1 MKKNLA
7 NRWGVQFFRSLRHRD
22 YRLLLGGSITYS
34 SGYWILVT
42 AQGWLVLQLTDSAFW
57 VGMIAFMVGIPSLF
71 LCPFG
76 GLYADRLD
84 RRKLLLVG
92 QVASA
97 LPILLLATLTSTGV
111 IAIWHIAAIS
121 VFIGIVWALTDPAY
135 LAIIPSLVTPRELT
149 NAIAMETLAWQL
161 SRFIGPAIAGVL
173 LSLFAKGGTFYRA
186 DMDFVGAS
194 MAFVC
199 AGIAFVVAF
208 FLTSRVR
215 SPAPVTTRRASIGKD
230 IREGLSFIR
239 SNKVALTLILMV
251 AGVSLFALPCFWL
264 MPVFARDVL
273 GVGEAGYAQLMMA
286 VGAGGLAGGLAA
298 AKLGDFKRKGW
309 LLIGSALTFT
319 VLLILFAM
327 SRAFPL
333 SLVLAVIIGGANGLF
348 QAVAV
353 ALLLSITPDR
363 LRGRVMGLFI
373 ITWQLPSIGSLM
385 LGAATDWVGLPVA
398 VVAGVLIC
406 IVFILVAVLRLPVL
420 RRL

>member
-7 NRWGVQFFRSLRHRD
+7 NRWAVQVFRSLRHRD

-57 VGMIAFMVGIPSLF
+57 VGMIAFMVGIPALF

-149 NAIAMETLAWQL
+149 NAIAMETLTWQL

-173 LSLFAKGGTFYRA
+173 LSLVAMGGTFY
-186 DMDFVGAS
+186 G
-194 MAFVC
+194 
-199 AGIAFVVAF
+199 AGIIFVVAF

-230 IREGLSFIR
+230 IREGLSYVK

-286 VGAGGLAGGLAA
+286 IGAGGLAGGLAA

-309 LLIGSALTFT
+309 LLIGSALTLT
-319 VLLILFAM
+319 VMLILFAM

-348 QAVAV
+348 QAVSI

-398 VVAGVLIC
+398 VIAGAFIC
-406 IVFILVAVLRLPVL
+406 TVFILGAVLRLPAL

>member
-135 LAIIPSLVTPRELT
+135 LAIIPSLVTRSDLT
-149 NAIAMETLAWQL
+149 NAIAMETLTWQL

-173 LSLFAKGGTFYRA
+173 LSLVAMGGTFY
-186 DMDFVGAS
+186 G
-194 MAFVC
+194 
-199 AGIAFVVAF
+199 AGIIFVVAF

-230 IREGLSFIR
+230 IREGLSYVK

-319 VLLILFAM
+319 VVLILFAM

-348 QAVAV
+348 QAVSI

-373 ITWQLPSIGSLM
+373 ITWQLPAIGSLM
-385 LGAATDWVGLPVA
+385 LGAATGWVGLPVA
-398 VVAGVLIC
+398 VIAGVLIC
-406 IVFILVAVLRLPVL
+406 IVFILGAVLRLPVL

>member
-1 MKKNLA
+1 MRINLA
-7 NRWGVQFFRSLRHRD
+7 NRWGIQVFRSLRHRD

-57 VGMIAFMVGIPSLF
+57 VGMIAFMIGIPSLF

-76 GLYADRLD
+76 GLYADRFD
-84 RRKLLLVG
+84 RRKLLLFG
-92 QVASA
+92 QVLSA

-135 LAIIPSLVTPRELT
+135 LAIIPSLVTPRDLT
-149 NAIAMETLAWQL
+149 NAIAMETLTWQL

-173 LSLFAKGGTFYRA
+173 LSLVAMGGTFY
-186 DMDFVGAS
+186 G
-194 MAFVC
+194 

-215 SPAPVTTRRASIGKD
+215 SAAPVRTKRASIGKD
-230 IREGLSFIR
+230 IREGLSYIR

-309 LLIGSALTFT
+309 LLIGSALTFV

-327 SRAFPL
+327 SRSFPL
-333 SLVLAVIIGGANGLF
+333 SLVLCIIIGGANGLF
-348 QAVAV
+348 QAVAI

-385 LGAATDWVGLPVA
+385 LGVATDWVGLPVA
-398 VVAGVLIC
+398 VIAGALIC
-406 IVFILVAVLRLPVL
+406 TVFILVAVLRLPAL

>member
-1 MKKNLA
+1 MKNALA
-7 NRWGVQFFRSLRHRD
+7 NSRGIQVFRSLRHRN
-22 YRLLLGGSITYS
+22 YRLLWVNHLVVF
-34 SGYWILVT
+34 SGYWILVM

-92 QVASA
+92 QVLSA

-135 LAIIPSLVTPRELT
+135 LAIIPSLVTRSDLT
-149 NAIAMETLAWQL
+149 NAIAMETLTWQL

-173 LSLFAKGGTFYRA
+173 LSLVAMGGTFY
-186 DMDFVGAS
+186 G
-194 MAFVC
+194 
-199 AGIAFVVAF
+199 AGIAFVGAF
-208 FLTSRVR
+208 LLLSRMR
-215 SPAPVTTRRASIGKD
+215 SPAAVTTRRASIGRNIK
-230 IREGLSFIR
+230 EGLGYIR
-239 SNKVALTLILMV
+239 SNTMIMTLILMV
-251 AGVSLFALPCFWL
+251 AGVSLFATPYFLL

-286 VGAGGLAGGLAA
+286 VGAGGLGGAITA

-319 VLLILFAM
+319 VTLILFAM

-333 SLVLAVIIGGANGLF
+333 SLTLAVIIGSANGLF
-348 QAVAV
+348 IAVTA
-353 ALLLSITPDR
+353 ALLLSIVPDQF
-363 LRGRVMGLFI
+363 RGRVMSLYVM
-373 ITWQLPSIGSLM
+373 TWQLPSIGSLM

-398 VVAGVLIC
+398 VVVGALIST
-406 IVFILVAVLRLPVL
+406 VFILGAALRLPAL
-420 RRL
+420 RRF

>member
-1 MKKNLA
+1 MRINLS
-7 NRWGVQFFRSLRHRD
+7 NRWGIQVFRSLRHRD
-22 YRLLLGGSITYS
+22 YRFLLGGSITYS

-57 VGMIAFMVGIPSLF
+57 VGMIAFMIGIPSLF

-84 RRKLLLVG
+84 RRKLLLFG
-92 QVASA
+92 QVLSA
-97 LPILLLATLTSTGV
+97 IPILLLATLTSTGV

-135 LAIIPSLVTPRELT
+135 LAIIPSLVTPRDLT
-149 NAIAMETLAWQL
+149 NAIAMETLTWQL

-173 LSLFAKGGTFYRA
+173 LSLVAMGGTFY
-186 DMDFVGAS
+186 G
-194 MAFVC
+194 

-208 FLTSRVR
+208 FLTYRVR
-215 SPAPVTTRRASIGKD
+215 SPAPVRTKRASIGKD

-239 SNKVALTLILMV
+239 SDKVALTLILMV

-327 SRAFPL
+327 SRSFPL
-333 SLVLAVIIGGANGLF
+333 SLVLSIIIGGANGLF

-385 LGAATDWVGLPVA
+385 LGAAADWVGLPVA

-406 IVFILVAVLRLPVL
+406 TVFILVAVLRLPVL
-420 RRL
+420 RHL

>member
-7 NRWGVQFFRSLRHRD
+7 NRWGVQFFRSLRHPN
-22 YRLLLGGSITYS
+22 YRLLLGGSITAS
-34 SGYWILVT
+34 SGYWILIT

-57 VGMIAFMVGIPSLF
+57 VGLIAFIIGIPSLF

-84 RRKLLLVG
+84 RRKMMLFG

-97 LPILLLATLTSTGV
+97 LPILLLATLTTTGV
-111 IAIWHIAAIS
+111 IAIWHIAALS
-121 VFIGIVWALTDPAY
+121 VLIGTVWAFTDPAY
-135 LAIIPSLVTPRELT
+135 LAIIPSLVTPSDLM
-149 NAIAMETLAWQL
+149 NAMAMDTLAWQL

-173 LSLFAKGGTFYRA
+173 MGLVAIGGTFY
-186 DMDFVGAS
+186 G
-194 MAFVC
+194 

-208 FLTSRVR
+208 LLIFLIRT
-215 SPAPVTTRRASIGKD
+215 PATITTERASIWKD
-230 IREGLSFIR
+230 IKEGLSYIR
-239 SNKVALTLILMV
+239 SNKMALTLILMV

-273 GVGEAGYAQLMMA
+273 GVGEAGYTQLMMA

-309 LLIGSALTFT
+309 LMIVSALIFT
-319 VLLILFAM
+319 GMLILFAM
-327 SRAFPL
+327 SRSFPL
-333 SLVLAVIIGGANGLF
+333 SLVLAVIIGAANGLF
-348 QAVAV
+348 QAVII
-353 ALLLSITPDR
+353 ALLLSITPDQF
-363 LRGRVMGLFI
+363 RGRMMGLFI

-398 VVAGVLIC
+398 VIAGSLIC
-406 IVFILVAVLRLPVL
+406 TAFILGAVLRLPAL
-420 RRL
+420 RQL

>member
-84 RRKLLLVG
+84 RRKLLLFG
-92 QVASA
+92 QVLSA

-149 NAIAMETLAWQL
+149 NAIAMETLTWQL

-173 LSLFAKGGTFYRA
+173 LSLVAMGGTFY
-186 DMDFVGAS
+186 G
-194 MAFVC
+194 

-208 FLTSRVR
+208 LLLSRMR

-353 ALLLSITPDR
+353 ALLLSITPDQ